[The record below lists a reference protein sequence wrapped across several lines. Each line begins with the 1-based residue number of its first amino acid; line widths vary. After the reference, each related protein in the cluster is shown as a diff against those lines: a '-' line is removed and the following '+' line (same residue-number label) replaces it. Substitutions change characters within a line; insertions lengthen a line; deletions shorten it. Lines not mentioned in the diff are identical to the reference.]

1 MYTVKQ
7 LSDMAGISVRTLHYY
22 DEIALLQPSSVGENG
37 YRYYGDE
44 AVLRLQQILFF
55 RELDFSLSAIRDILG
70 APDFD
75 IVEALHSHRDA
86 LQHRV
91 RRLNHLIQTVDQTI
105 LHLSGEV
112 YMSKKQLF
120 WGFTEEEEKRYTH
133 EARDLYGAEQV
144 DATYKR
150 WNSYSAQKKEQI
162 MVEGQGIYMDLVTL
176 IDHSPSSPE
185 VQQVIARWHQHLRY
199 FYEPP
204 VELMQGLGQHYVDSP
219 DFANKFRQLHPDLPE
234 FMRDAI
240 THYCEGLKASELD
253 LRAAAL
259 FPYTDPLGWV
269 GGEAALADG

>member
-7 LSDMAGISVRTLHYY
+7 LSDLAGISVRTLHYY

-37 YRYYGDE
+37 YRYYADD

-55 RELDFSLSAIRDILG
+55 RELDFSLSAIKDILG

-75 IVEALHSHRDA
+75 IVEALHTHREA

-91 RRLNHLIQTVDQTI
+91 KRLNHLIQTVDQTI

-112 YMSKKQLF
+112 HMSKKQLF
-120 WGFTEEEEKRYTH
+120 WGFTEEEEQRYTQ

-162 MVEGQGIYMDLVTL
+162 MVEGQGIYTDLVTL
-176 IDHSPSSPE
+176 IEHSPSSPE

-204 VELMQGLGQHYVDSP
+204 VELMAGLGQHYVDSP

-234 FMRDAI
+234 FLRDAI
-240 THYCEGLKASELD
+240 THYCEGLRASE
-253 LRAAAL
+253 
-259 FPYTDPLGWV
+259 
-269 GGEAALADG
+269 